1 MTAYDENG
9 EAQGLIDLRPMDVG
23 DILDATIRVYR
34 QKPWVFMGIIAV
46 IVGLPLYVQQIANE
60 YFNNALMG
68 ILQSLERG
76 PEAINAFYSEEFIYP
91 SIAMFVV
98 GTIMFFVAPLA
109 QAAMV
114 YSVSETILNRD
125 AGIWDSIRVI
135 WPRAWKII
143 LAYLLYVLILMVFFL
158 PFFIFLVIAP
168 LTPDRI
174 ILLVGS
180 LITFFFCFVFIFY
193 FMIKFLFIPQ
203 AVVLDDVGAV
213 NALRRSFS
221 LTSGYWWRTFG
232 IYILILLIVS
242 IIIGLLTR
250 SIDLVEI
257 GMRAIPGITETVS
270 IAIGSIIATAMS
282 IAINPITSIATTL
295 LYYDLRVRKEGFD
308 MLLLS
313 DSLKGEEDVTD
324 PFQQVPIG

>member
-1 MTAYDENG
+1 
-9 EAQGLIDLRPMDVG
+9 
-23 DILDATIRVYR
+23 
-34 QKPWVFMGIIAV
+34 
-46 IVGLPLYVQQIANE
+46 
-60 YFNNALMG
+60 
-68 ILQSLERG
+68 
-76 PEAINAFYSEEFIYP
+76 
-91 SIAMFVV
+91 
-98 GTIMFFVAPLA
+98 
-109 QAAMV
+109 
-114 YSVSETILNRD
+114 
-125 AGIWDSIRVI
+125 
-135 WPRAWKII
+135 
-143 LAYLLYVLILMVFFL
+143 MVFFL

-257 GMRAIPGITETVS
+257 GLRAIPGITQTVS

-308 MLLLS
+308 MVLLS
-313 DSLKGEEDVTD
+313 ESLKGEEDVTD